1 MHRIEYGICLF
12 NISDSI
18 NSHFTPTIFI
28 FYFIR
33 SWERHHVFLWIFYVK
48 HLLLFHV
55 PAFSYVCINAR
66 YISLY
71 MRFLAPICDIYNVRH
86 QLNFYLDEISK
97 RKYILSTCKK
107 NIYKTF
113 QSFFTI
119 LIKLKFSKNAKLY

>member
-1 MHRIEYGICLF
+1 
-12 NISDSI
+12 
-18 NSHFTPTIFI
+18 
-28 FYFIR
+28 
-33 SWERHHVFLWIFYVK
+33 
-48 HLLLFHV
+48 
-55 PAFSYVCINAR
+55 
-66 YISLY
+66 

-97 RKYILSTCKK
+97 RKYILSACKK